1 MKSQLIIFLVFILF
15 FACTNEPLKPYNL
28 DKTELENAQK
38 AYENS
43 TIQHQK
49 VQSKSII
56 TITKNETK
64 VLAMIEIK
72 ISFVVAT

>member
-1 MKSQLIIFLVFILF
+1 MKFTILIFTISLFIS
-15 FACTNEPLKPYNL
+15 CTNEPLKPYNL
-28 DKTELENAQK
+28 DKTAIEKAQK

-64 VLAMIEIK
+64 VLAMIEILQN
-72 ISFVVAT
+72 